1 MKIELIVILMLVL
14 IYLIIDSIITYR
26 KDKRHKKELRE
37 MIIQV
42 KRMEEKLIKLNNRYR
57 NGD

>member
-1 MKIELIVILMLVL
+1 MNIAVLVILTL
-14 IYLIIDSIITYR
+14 ILLYFIIDSIITYR

-42 KRMEEKLIKLNNRYR
+42 KRMEGKLIKLNNRHR

>member
-42 KRMEEKLIKLNNRYR
+42 KRMEGKLIKLNNRHR